1 MKLPGILDLH
11 RELVSCPSVSKDE
24 GPIADLVEDLL
35 RKAGASVERVGNNVV
50 ATGGSGPS
58 ILLNSHL
65 DTVPAQEAWTRDPW
79 KWAQEGERIYGLGSN
94 DAKAAVACMM
104 IAFESILQRGGPVQ
118 ATLLLVP
125 EEETGG
131 GGMQVIWPELCSRGQ
146 APPVAVIG
154 EPTGLDLA
162 VAQKGLLILEL
173 IARGDACHSANAN
186 ALKAINPIGGLARS
200 LVALDK
206 VDLGPEH
213 GVLGATTMQPT
224 VLSGGTARNMVPEVA
239 SAYLDLRTHPE
250 MSHGELIRRVEQQV
264 ECEVRVHS
272 NRFHPKGTDPDSAI
286 VQAAKLARPGAMV
299 YGSRTLSDWA
309 YIDVP
314 AVKVG
319 PGRTERS
326 HTPDEF
332 VLESELKD
340 GVDFYRQLIERYSE
354 TACQDQPSGAKTN
367 V

>member
-1 MKLPGILDLH
+1 MKWPNLLDLH
-11 RELVSCPSVSKDE
+11 RELVSCPSVSKEE

-35 RKAGASVERVGNNVV
+35 RKTGASVERSGNNVI
-50 ATGGSGPS
+50 ATAGQGPS

-79 KWAQEGERIYGLGSN
+79 EWAQEGERIYGLGSN
-94 DAKAAVACMM
+94 DAKASVACMM
-104 IAFESILQRGGPVQ
+104 IAFDSIVKRGGPVQ

-125 EEETGG
+125 DEETGG
-131 GGMQVIWPELCSRGQ
+131 GGMQVIWPELLTRGL
-146 APPVAVIG
+146 APPAAVIG
-154 EPTGLDLA
+154 EPTGLDVA
-162 VAQKGLLILEL
+162 IAQKGLLILEL
-173 IARGDACHSANAN
+173 IARGDACHSANAD
-186 ALKAINPIGGLARS
+186 ALKAKNPVALLAHS
-200 LVALDK
+200 LVALEQ
-206 VDLGPEH
+206 VDLGAEH
-213 GVLGATTMQPT
+213 AILGATTMQPT
-224 VLSGGTARNMVPEVA
+224 VLSGGAARNMVPDVA

-250 MSHGELIRRVEQQV
+250 MSHGELIRRVKQQV
-264 ECEVRVHS
+264 DCEVRVHS
-272 NRFHPKGTDPDSAI
+272 NRFHPKGTGIDSAV
-286 VQAAKLARPGAMV
+286 VQAARVARPQAKT

-340 GVDFYRQLIERYSE
+340 GVDFYQRLVECYSDTVNRGATLGE
-354 TACQDQPSGAKTN
+354 TSH